1 MTTADSNGATPS
13 STNGD
18 RSSDLLELAD
28 ALTERARTLAAQ
40 SDQLIAA
47 LDDTAS
53 RLIESGR
60 GVEGSPLPA
69 PVRLVQGPAVPA
81 NGSPNDSAN
90 GSADGSTQETVSEGA
105 RMLVTQMA
113 ILGHGR
119 EEIVKSLRDELG
131 IEDPEALLER
141 VGI

>member
-1 MTTADSNGATPS
+1 MTTAGSNGAAPS
-13 STNGD
+13 SSNGD

-28 ALTERARTLAAQ
+28 ALMERARTLAAQ

-47 LDDTAS
+47 LDDTAR
-53 RLIESGR
+53 RLIESGH

-69 PVRLVQGPAVPA
+69 PVRLVQGPAGPA
-81 NGSPNDSAN
+81 NGSAN
-90 GSADGSTQETVSEGA
+90 GSVNGSTQDTVSEGA

-119 EEIVKSLRDELG
+119 EEIVKTLREELG
-131 IEDPEALLER
+131 IEDPELLLER

>member
-1 MTTADSNGATPS
+1 MTTAGSNGAAPS

-28 ALTERARTLAAQ
+28 ALMERARTLAAQ

-47 LDDTAS
+47 LDDTAR
-53 RLIESGR
+53 RLIESGH

-69 PVRLVQGPAVPA
+69 PVRLMQGPAAPA
-81 NGSPNDSAN
+81 NGSAN
-90 GSADGSTQETVSEGA
+90 GSTQDTVSEGA

-113 ILGHGR
+113 ILGHRR
-119 EEIVKSLRDELG
+119 EEIVKSLREELG